1 MWIGHWTLICRLIVV
16 ALTLTIHSRTYFT
29 NRFKDIMKKVRI
41 KGKLITTRWCIQ
53 GTKYRIMLWIVIWG
67 GVHLISIRMG
77 SSRSAIIVRT
87 TDIMIGLLTR
97 STITYRLEILRKP
110 WSSRPVLIRRYRM
123 ILMIRFSRLTTTT
136 TIITSTTRTIQWIV
150 IW

>member
-1 MWIGHWTLICRLIVV
+1 
-16 ALTLTIHSRTYFT
+16 
-29 NRFKDIMKKVRI
+29 
-41 KGKLITTRWCIQ
+41 
-53 GTKYRIMLWIVIWG
+53 
-67 GVHLISIRMG
+67 MG

-136 TIITSTTRTIQWIV
+136 TIITSTTRTIQ
-150 IW
+150 